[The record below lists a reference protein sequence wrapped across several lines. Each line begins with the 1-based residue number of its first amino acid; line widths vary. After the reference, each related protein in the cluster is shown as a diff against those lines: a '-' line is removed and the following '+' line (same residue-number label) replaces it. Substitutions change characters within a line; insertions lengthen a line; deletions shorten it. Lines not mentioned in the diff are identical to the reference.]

1 MAIPG
6 TLRAPVPDGQLH
18 PALPRDI
25 PRSVP
30 HPPIWALG
38 TSRPPRDAG
47 RACSHITSCLLQSPA
62 VLRGEEVRKE
72 GQPLRPEGPLT
83 TLSSGTDR
91 LNVHSWLFTKASVK
105 QEVKQ
110 SQGPQLTSA
119 RSQNAPNVPFPQ
131 PAHRGWY
138 RPGSHATPAPFPLPS
153 LHLLNH
159 NARSIQPQGASRT
172 WSLPTSNVPVARA
185 PQDHTVRG

>member
-1 MAIPG
+1 MRVSHALSHACAQGQERQNDGRMGVAIPG
-6 TLRAPVPDGQLH
+6 TLRAPVPNGQLH
-18 PALPRDI
+18 LALPRDI

-30 HPPIWALG
+30 LPPPIWAPG

-47 RACSHITSCLLQSPA
+47 RACSHITSCLLQSPTL
-62 VLRGEEVRKE
+62 LRGEEVRKE

-110 SQGPQLTSA
+110 SQVPQLTSA
-119 RSQNAPNVPFPQ
+119 QSQNAPNVPFPQ
-131 PAHRGWY
+131 PEQHRG
-138 RPGSHATPAPFPLPS
+138 
-153 LHLLNH
+153 
-159 NARSIQPQGASRT
+159 
-172 WSLPTSNVPVARA
+172 
-185 PQDHTVRG
+185 